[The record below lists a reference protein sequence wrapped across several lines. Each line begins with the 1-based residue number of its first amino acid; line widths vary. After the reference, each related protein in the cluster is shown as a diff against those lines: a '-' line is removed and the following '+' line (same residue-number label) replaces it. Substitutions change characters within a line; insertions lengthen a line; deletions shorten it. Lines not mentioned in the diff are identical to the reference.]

1 MMKKLLLSLFALL
14 FVVTGCSF
22 SDMMNTPTKRV
33 EEFLGKY
40 QTMDSEV
47 LRQLDDTINKDTTM
61 SEDTKKDYKDVMKKQ
76 YQNLMYKIK
85 DETVDGD
92 HATVQVEI
100 EVFDFD
106 KASQAADAYLDLHR
120 DEFQKEDQSIDYD
133 KFMQYKIKQMKDTKD
148 KVKYTLDF
156 TLTKKDSKWVLD
168 DITDTM
174 REKIHGIYHE

>member
-85 DETVDGD
+85 DEMAIMQRFKWKLKYLILIKLHKQRMLISIFTVMNFKKKINRSIMTSLCNIRSNRWKIQKIRSNT
-92 HATVQVEI
+92 HLI
-100 EVFDFD
+100 LHLRRRI
-106 KASQAADAYLDLHR
+106 ASGY
-120 DEFQKEDQSIDYD
+120 
-133 KFMQYKIKQMKDTKD
+133 
-148 KVKYTLDF
+148 
-156 TLTKKDSKWVLD
+156 
-168 DITDTM
+168 
-174 REKIHGIYHE
+174 

>member
-120 DEFQKEDQSIDYD
+120 D
-133 KFMQYKIKQMKDTKD
+133 
-148 KVKYTLDF
+148 
-156 TLTKKDSKWVLD
+156 
-168 DITDTM
+168 
-174 REKIHGIYHE
+174 